1 MSNEIMELSEIKEIM
16 QATTLSITSLS
27 EQMGIVSKK
36 FALQDE
42 RLNTVDNRIE
52 TVENRMQAYEDK
64 IRITREQ
71 QRQIKGAI
79 HSRVNY
85 LLGLEFKGGVVA
97 RESILN
103 DKKYRSGFIKR
114 CYHDAR
120 HYSRLQAPYT
130 ETYQRDFEEC
140 INYIQNWIPEVTFE
154 GLSGT
159 EAYKKYLDIRAEE
172 KEG

>member
-1 MSNEIMELSEIKEIM
+1 MDLADMKELM
-16 QATTLSITSLS
+16 QTTVLSISSLS
-27 EQMGIVSKK
+27 EQMGIVTKK
-36 FALQDE
+36 FAIQDE
-42 RLNTVDNRIE
+42 RLNSVDCRID
-52 TVENRMQAYEDK
+52 TVENRMQSYEDK
-64 IRITREQ
+64 IRLTRDQ

-85 LLGLEFKGGVVA
+85 LLGIELKGGVVV
-97 RESILN
+97 RGSILN

-140 INYIQNWIPEVTFE
+140 ISYIQNWIPEVTFE